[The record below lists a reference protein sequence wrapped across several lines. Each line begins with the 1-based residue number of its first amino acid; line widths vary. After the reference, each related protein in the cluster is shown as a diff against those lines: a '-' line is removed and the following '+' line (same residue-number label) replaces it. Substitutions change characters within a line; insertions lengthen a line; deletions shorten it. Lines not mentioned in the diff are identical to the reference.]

1 MALITSPTTTAQQS
15 QTDSSD
21 KAGIDSDT
29 PHHKHQQH
37 LDIALLSR
45 MISAKDVHKHSGGGG
60 GSAGTGSQTNSV
72 VSSAKLSF
80 SVDSLLANKS
90 TAVEAAKCLTSLFTR

>member
-15 QTDSSD
+15 TDSSD

-37 LDIALLSR
+37 LDALLSR

-60 GSAGTGSQTNSV
+60 GSGGTAQTNV
-72 VSSAKLSF
+72 VSSKLSF

>member
-15 QTDSSD
+15 TDSSD
-21 KAGIDSDT
+21 KADIDSDT
-29 PHHKHQQH
+29 HHHKHQQH
-37 LDIALLSR
+37 LDALLSR

-60 GSAGTGSQTNSV
+60 GSGGTAQTNV
-72 VSSAKLSF
+72 VSSKLSF

>member
-60 GSAGTGSQTNSV
+60 GSGGV
-72 VSSAKLSF
+72 VSSKLSF